1 MGTIVEAIEIYGWLI
16 IHMGRKHLKLQ
27 ADDKMIQIFEQ
38 MHSQSMN
45 AHVNMCC
52 DLSSGCCI
60 SWFGI
65 YNCDLKPVI
74 SLLS

>member
-1 MGTIVEAIEIYGWLI
+1 METIVETIEIYGRII
-16 IHMGRKHLKLQ
+16 IHMERKLLKLQ

-38 MHSQSMN
+38 MHLQSMN
-45 AHVNMCC
+45 PHVNMCC
-52 DLSSGCCI
+52 DLSSDCRI